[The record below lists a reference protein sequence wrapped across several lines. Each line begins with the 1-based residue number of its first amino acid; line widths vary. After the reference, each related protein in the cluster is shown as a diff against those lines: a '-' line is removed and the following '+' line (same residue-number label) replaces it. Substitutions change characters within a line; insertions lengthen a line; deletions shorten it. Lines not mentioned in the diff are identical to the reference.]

1 MNEEEKRSIEYYQ
14 LKMQDLNEK
23 NERMYI
29 LFYIRFK
36 TNSSIE
42 SIGD

>member
-1 MNEEEKRSIEYYQ
+1 MDEEEKRGIEYYQ

-29 LFYIRFK
+29 LYSVRF
-36 TNSSIE
+36 TDSSIE

>member
-1 MNEEEKRSIEYYQ
+1 MDEEEKRSIEYYQ

-29 LFYIRFK
+29 LYSIRF
-36 TNSSIE
+36 TDSSIE